1 MIRRKTRR
9 RSSTRAPYRKQK
21 SAWMQDHF
29 GWIYKRFGWFFRL
42 SKPRQIALL
51 ASIVVLVLAVIAI
64 ITTIVFA
71 STLSSKDSIMNKNKT
86 GVTLLDRND
95 QVFYEFYNAHS
106 DTYVTLDQI
115 SDNAKNALV
124 AAEDKDFYKHS
135 GFSIPG
141 LVSSVFK
148 NIVSFGG
155 AGGGSTLTQQLVKN
169 ALLTQDRNVFRKY
182 QEFVLAIEIERRY
195 SKDEILEMYL
205 NSTYFGEGAFGI
217 EDAAKT
223 YFNKSA
229 KDLSAAEAS
238 MIIGV
243 LPAPSAYSPV
253 SGNAEYAKQRQE
265 YVLGRMQDDGY
276 LTVADADAAFAQE
289 LTYSATTDN
298 TNDKAPHFAL
308 MVRDE
313 LISKYGEQEI
323 SHSGYKVK
331 TTINLDWQAK
341 AESIVAAQVDKLAS
355 SNVSNGSLVA
365 IDPKTG
371 EVLAL
376 VGSKDWNN
384 EDYGKLN
391 IATVTRQPGSSFK
404 PIVYATG
411 IEQRDITA
419 ATIFD
424 DKRTDFGGYIPQNY
438 SGTFYGN
445 VTTRFALANSLNI
458 PAVLAMQKIGV
469 QEVMDQAKKL
479 GITTLTDTAENYG
492 LPLALG
498 SGQANLM
505 ELTNAYA
512 AFANKGK
519 LNTVQTILSIR
530 DKSDKL
536 IYASEVK
543 SASAIS
549 EQTAYIMS
557 SILSDN
563 SARAATFGSS
573 LTLSGGRPA
582 AVKTGT
588 TENYRDAW
596 TVGYTPS
603 LAVGVWIGN
612 NDNSAMSSVAGSS
625 GSGPIWKQFMQ
636 QVLAGTDYE
645 EFVQPSGIIALQV
658 CTGEEAIAKNA
669 GDNTFTEYFRAT
681 GIPSAECNKETVKQK
696 EDSNNN
702 SSSNLDNSS
711 QNKPNSSDTQN
722 DSSTRTDTQTDNQT
736 DIQNNTSNGTS
747 DNGTNSGTNV
757 QTDTSTDTDS
767 TTDTAETTTNP

>member
-1 MIRRKTRR
+1 MKQRTRR
-9 RSSTRAPYRKQK
+9 RSPYRNRR
-21 SAWMQDHF
+21 SAWFQDHF
-29 GWIYKRFGWFFRL
+29 GWLHKRFGWFFKL
-42 SKPRQIALL
+42 SKPKQIALL
-51 ASIVVLVLAVIAI
+51 VSIVVLVLVVIAI
-64 ITTIVFA
+64 ITTAVFA

-115 SDNAKNALV
+115 SDNAKNALI
-124 AAEDKDFYKHS
+124 AAEDKDFYKHG

-141 LVSSVFK
+141 VISAVFK

-169 ALLTQDRNVFRKY
+169 ALLTQDRNIFRKY

-217 EDAAKT
+217 ENAAKT

-238 MIIGV
+238 MLIGV
-243 LPAPSAYSPV
+243 LPAPSAYSPI

-289 LTYSATTDN
+289 LTYSATADN

-313 LISKYGEQEI
+313 LINKYGEQEI

-341 AESIVAAQVDKLAS
+341 AEGIVAAQVDKLAS

-371 EVLAL
+371 EILAL

-391 IATVTRQPGSSFK
+391 VATVTRQPGSSFK

-458 PAVLAMQKIGV
+458 PAVLAMQKTGV

-479 GITTLTDTAENYG
+479 GITTLTDSAENYG

-498 SGQANLM
+498 SGQANLI

-519 LNTVQTILSIR
+519 LSTVQTILSIR

-543 SASAIS
+543 STSAIS

-563 SARAATFGSS
+563 NARAATFGNS

-636 QVLAGTDYE
+636 QALLGTDFE
-645 EFVQPSGIIALQV
+645 EFEQPSGVVALQICRGTEDV
-658 CTGEEAIAKNA
+658 SKTS

-681 GIPSAECNKETVKQK
+681 GIPTGQCNSTTTVEDKVKTETTAPATTN
-696 EDSNNN
+696 DTT
-702 SSSNLDNSS
+702 
-711 QNKPNSSDTQN
+711 KPNNTGTGAGN
-722 DSSTRTDTQTDNQT
+722 NTGTGTGPGTDT
-736 DIQNNTSNGTS
+736 NNTGT
-747 DNGTNSGTNV
+747 GTETGTGTGTETGTGNSTN
-757 QTDTSTDTDS
+757 TSTNPSTNTDPI
-767 TTDTAETTTNP
+767 TPDTNP